1 MYVPVCVYVLCVCVC
16 ECKNKQEWPTWNVNA
31 LQSLVLPKGHS
42 KRVAR
47 RQQQQQQRHNDAT
60 ATPTTTLPLT
70 ATPTLASHRPGFNS
84 SPAWM
89 EPCTEPNSYVNFAQG
104 ELRMWKGEGEE
115 ERERDMESGRRRVGA
130 GRIVSGTCC
139 LCIKCD
145 KWMGP
150 QVEPKELTGLL
161 PVSPSLSLS
170 LSYSLSQFYPF
181 LPLSPSTSSRM
192 CGAKLN
198 L

>member
-1 MYVPVCVYVLCVCVC
+1 MLCVCVC

-31 LQSLVLPKGHS
+31 LQSLVLPRGHS

-47 RQQQQQQRHNDAT
+47 RQQQRHNDAT

-104 ELRMWKGEGEE
+104 ELRMWKRAGEE
-115 ERERDMESGRRRVGA
+115 ERGSGRRRVGA
-130 GRIVSGTCC
+130 DGCRARA
-139 LCIKCD
+139 D
-145 KWMGP
+145 R
-150 QVEPKELTGLL
+150 QRDLL
-161 PVSPSLSLS
+161 SV
-170 LSYSLSQFYPF
+170 Y
-181 LPLSPSTSSRM
+181 
-192 CGAKLN
+192 
-198 L
+198 